1 MKKGLLHIYTGD
13 GKGKT
18 TAATGLA
25 VRALGRGQKVL
36 FAHFLK
42 PAEPKSGED
51 LLFAQ
56 LDNIEVLT
64 AGVGVIG
71 SKATKEE
78 VVASVEATFAEI
90 CRLVENKSFNL
101 VILDEMNLVLHKGY
115 LSFNEIEKFIN
126 SRPME
131 LNLVLTGRHASDE
144 IKALAD
150 LVTVMQKEKHPYDL
164 GIAAREGIEY

>member
-25 VRALGRGQKVL
+25 VRALGRGQRVL

-78 VVASVEATFAEI
+78 IVASVESTFSEI
-90 CRLVENKSFNL
+90 CRLVATKPFDL

-115 LSFNEIEKFIN
+115 LSLDEMKRFID
-126 SRPME
+126 SRPIG
-131 LNLVLTGRHASDE
+131 LNLVLTGRYAPE
-144 IKALAD
+144 EMRQMAD
-150 LVTVMQKEKHPYDL
+150 LVTVMQKEKHPYDQ
-164 GIAAREGIEY
+164 GITAREGIEY

>member
-25 VRALGRGQKVL
+25 VRALGRGQRVL

-56 LDNIEVLT
+56 LDNIRLLT
-64 AGVGVIG
+64 AGVGVVA
-71 SKATKEE
+71 SKATREE
-78 VVASVEATFAEI
+78 VVDSVATTFAEI
-90 CRLVENKSFNL
+90 CRLVESEIFDL

-115 LSFNEIEKFIN
+115 LSLAEMARFIETL
-126 SRPME
+126 PTG
-131 LNLVLTGRHASDE
+131 LNLVLTGRNAPE
-144 IKALAD
+144 EMRQLAD
-150 LVTVMQKEKHPYDL
+150 LVTVMQKEKHPYDQ
-164 GIAAREGIEY
+164 GIPAREGIEY

>member
-1 MKKGLLHIYTGD
+1 MQKGLLHIYTGD

-51 LLFAQ
+51 LLFSR
-56 LDNIEVLT
+56 LDNIHLLT
-64 AGVGVIG
+64 AGVGVIA
-71 SKATKEE
+71 SKATREE
-78 VVASVEATFAEI
+78 IVASVETTFVEI
-90 CRLVENKSFNL
+90 CRLVAAESFDL

-115 LSFNEIEKFIN
+115 LSLAEMEKFIDA
-126 SRPME
+126 RPVG
-131 LNLVLTGRHASDE
+131 LNLVLTGRHAPAP
-144 IKALAD
+144 IRALAD
-150 LVTVMQKEKHPYDL
+150 LVTVMQKEKHPYDR
-164 GIAAREGIEY
+164 GIAAREGLEY

>member
-25 VRALGRGQKVL
+25 VRALGRGQRVL

-56 LDNIEVLT
+56 LDNIRLLT
-64 AGVGVIG
+64 AGVGVIA
-71 SKATKEE
+71 SKATREE
-78 VVASVEATFAEI
+78 VAESVATTFAEI
-90 CRLVENKSFNL
+90 CRLVESEPFEL

-115 LSFNEIEKFIN
+115 LSLAEMERFIKT
-126 SRPME
+126 RPAG
-131 LNLVLTGRHASDE
+131 LNLVLTGRNAPE
-144 IKALAD
+144 EMRQLAD
-150 LVTVMQKEKHPYDL
+150 LVTVMQKEKHPYDQ
-164 GIAAREGIEY
+164 GIHAREGIEY

>member
-42 PAEPKSGED
+42 PVEPSGED
-51 LLFAQ
+51 LLFNQ
-56 LDNIEVLT
+56 LENITLLN
-64 AGVGVIG
+64 AGVGVIA
-71 SKATKEE
+71 SKATRDE
-78 VVASVEATFAEI
+78 VVASVETTFAEI
-90 CRLVENKSFNL
+90 IRLVATESFDL

-115 LSFNEIEKFIN
+115 LPMSEMEDFID
-126 SRPME
+126 SRPE
-131 LNLVLTGRHASDE
+131 GLNLVLTGRYASEDV
-144 IKALAD
+144 KALAD
-150 LVTVMQKEKHPYDL
+150 LVTVMQKEKHPYDQ
-164 GIAAREGIEY
+164 GIVAREGIEY

>member
-25 VRALGRGQKVL
+25 VRALGRGQRVL

-56 LDNIEVLT
+56 LDNIHLLT
-64 AGVGVIG
+64 AGVGVIA
-71 SKATKEE
+71 SKATPEE
-78 VVASVEATFAEI
+78 VAESVATTFAEI
-90 CRLVENKSFNL
+90 CRLVESEPFDL

-115 LSFNEIEKFIN
+115 LSMADMERFITT
-126 SRPME
+126 RPDG
-131 LNLVLTGRHASDE
+131 LNLVLTGRYAPDE
-144 IKALAD
+144 MRQLAD
-150 LVTVMQKEKHPYDL
+150 LVTVMQKEKHPYDQ
-164 GIAAREGIEY
+164 GIPAREGIEY